1 MGARKPTYPIRC
13 TAAPLWCI
21 LRREDYLKQ
30 LRVTQ
35 RQNILSAEEFA
46 LQLDKF
52 EGILAELVS
61 SICEGAFPIEPV
73 SPRICSYC
81 AFRGICRK
89 EVGLSGF

>member
-1 MGARKPTYPIRC
+1 LG
-13 TAAPLWCI
+13 
-21 LRREDYLKQ
+21 
-30 LRVTQ
+30 VTQ

-81 AFRGICRK
+81 AFQGICRK